1 MECIAQ
7 TLDDIE
13 DLWYAFA
20 LVWERVRSTL
30 RFILFIAVSV
40 TLQTLGIWLAL
51 TALPVAIATVALLIV
66 WLLYRGAVSPGP
78 GKPQPA

>member
-13 DLWYAFA
+13 DLCYAFA
-20 LVWERVRSTL
+20 LVWERVRGAL
-30 RFILFIAVSV
+30 RFCLFVAVSL

-51 TALPVAIATVALLIV
+51 TAPPLAIATVALLLV
-66 WLLYRGAVSPGP
+66 WLLYRSAVSPGLT
-78 GKPQPA
+78 KPQPA